1 MSGFDAASNLALKA
15 LRRLQSVHKPFVRRR
30 RRGERAREHAAFR
43 QEVAEIERE
52 LAEIAADPRSIVIGP
67 WLGEVGYEVLYWI
80 PFLRWFVDA
89 HGISRDRL
97 IAVTRGGLEAMYGEL
112 ASRYVDI
119 FDVMTPQ
126 EFAEA
131 NARRRTDREG
141 GGQKQTSMSEL
152 EVRLLGRVMQH
163 LSLPGARVCSPAL
176 LFKMFRNVW
185 HGNLPV
191 DVFTTH
197 TRYVTQRL
205 DAPAIPGMPDD
216 FIAVKLYAGPAL
228 TTGDSSRAAARAIVE
243 QAARVAP
250 VVLLETELGID
261 EHRDFDLRGLA
272 NVTSAAAL
280 MQPRTNL
287 GVQLSLIARSRF
299 FLGTC
304 GGLAWV
310 APFLGVPTVAVYDND
325 AMLAPH
331 LLLARRA
338 GHDAG
343 AAEFAP
349 LDLRALDRVRLIE

>member
-176 LFKMFRNVW
+176 LFKSAWYPFAVLKLPSALNVSA
-185 HGNLPV
+185 
-191 DVFTTH
+191 
-197 TRYVTQRL
+197 R
-205 DAPAIPGMPDD
+205 APA
-216 FIAVKLYAGPAL
+216 AV
-228 TTGDSSRAAARAIVE
+228 
-243 QAARVAP
+243 
-250 VVLLETELGID
+250 
-261 EHRDFDLRGLA
+261 F
-272 NVTSAAAL
+272 
-280 MQPRTNL
+280 
-287 GVQLSLIARSRF
+287 
-299 FLGTC
+299 
-304 GGLAWV
+304 
-310 APFLGVPTVAVYDND
+310 
-325 AMLAPH
+325 
-331 LLLARRA
+331 
-338 GHDAG
+338 
-343 AAEFAP
+343 
-349 LDLRALDRVRLIE
+349 